1 MHGTV
6 ESSFGRAM
14 RGKTQDVF
22 RSVINSRKSY
32 KMLKGA
38 TEAVWPPQLEEA
50 LLKGIFII
58 SDAHPV
64 TLIIITGFATYQPE
78 DCRETRILG
87 RFPMRNQFISDYI
100 FQTTGKRRSAK
111 QVGSRLQQL
120 RDTYEGKQREFTT
133 SSHIWHA

>member
-1 MHGTV
+1 MHEPV

-14 RGKTQDVF
+14 LGKTQDVF

-32 KMLKGA
+32 KRA

-50 LLKGIFII
+50 LLKGMFRTL
-58 SDAHPV
+58 DVHLV
-64 TLIIITGFATYQPE
+64 TLIILIGFATYQPE
-78 DCRETRILG
+78 DYRETRMLG

-100 FQTTGKRRSAK
+100 FQTTGERRSAK

-120 RDTYEGKQREFTT
+120 RGYVRGE
-133 SSHIWHA
+133 AA

>member
-50 LLKGIFII
+50 LLK
-58 SDAHPV
+58 
-64 TLIIITGFATYQPE
+64 GFATYQPE

-120 RDTYEGKQREFTT
+120 RDTYEGKQ
-133 SSHIWHA
+133 